1 MKESLTLSSRFKKK
15 KYKDGLIP
23 LGIGAF
29 VILLSVLS
37 VLSSLNTLF
46 FDSFLKIRPEIE
58 QDPRILL
65 LDVDDI
71 AIDKLGAWPWP
82 RSYMA
87 EALITMSEFGVRS
100 VVFDIEYTTPSPAGI
115 NRNYLEQ
122 DIKQNFNEK
131 FSDLSSSFTDL
142 FYAIKAKQ
150 ISIDDTEYYI
160 NELLSLTDISK
171 KELYEEVQRI
181 AIDNDEYLANA
192 IGFFGNVSTAY
203 RFLTE
208 KNNNLSDEERAYI
221 TSLITVDAVQEA
233 PQKEHY
239 TDILPTLSSM
249 IEKGK
254 LAGFVNVVVDPDGK
268 RRRIMPIETINDNHY
283 AQLIFSTVLEWL
295 GNPDII
301 LGNRKL
307 TLKGAQY
314 EDGVYDVVIPLA
326 SDGTMLVNWPHKD
339 YENSFK
345 HLSIYYLINYNRF
358 LSDLA
363 SYISALELN
372 DSWKLNIFNDNPV
385 SYLKEGKAYVDY
397 LLEQALSEQTGESK
411 EEYLLAKQQWLLSVE
426 DFLSQNYNSIIQE
439 TFLWLEETADLQ
451 QKPLLA
457 EERKK
462 ADDLFSNIQ
471 QTIENIRTNQE
482 LLKNQLQGTLCL
494 IGYSGTGTSDVGANP
509 FQEKY
514 INVGTHASA
523 ANTIFQRE
531 FLQTTPEWLALLLS
545 VILPFILFLF
555 ARKLNPVKQ
564 SLLGIGAIL
573 FTIVISGLLF
583 YFTGIFFELVGPVI
597 ALTLTYITYS
607 LIRFLRESREKSF
620 LRKAFGTYLSGDVI
634 NEIVDNPDKLKLG
647 GESRHMTAMFTDVKG
662 FSTISEKLTPEQLV
676 SLLNAYLSGMSD
688 IIMDE
693 QGVVDKYEG
702 DAIIAFWGAP
712 TPLENHAYHALAS
725 ALKMKKVEVALNKSF
740 KEKQMSPMDLLSRFG
755 INTGEMVA
763 GNMGTERKMNYT
775 IMGNAVNLAA
785 RLEGVNKMYGTWI
798 LTTDYTAK
806 EAGDG
811 FVYRRLDHVR
821 VVGINTPVQLLEV
834 VCFKED
840 LQDEKAQFLN
850 DYETAY
856 TLFEQR
862 EWKKAAAIFT
872 SLNKQN
878 ETDGPVNLYLKRC
891 IDFIQNPPAVDWDGV
906 FNMTQK

>member
-1 MKESLTLSSRFKKK
+1 MKESHTQTSRFKKH

-23 LGIGAF
+23 LGIGALI
-29 VILLSVLS
+29 ILLSVFS
-37 VLSSLNTLF
+37 VLTSLNTLF
-46 FDSFLKIRPEIE
+46 FDSFLRIRPEIKE
-58 QDPRILL
+58 DPRILL

-71 AIDKLGAWPWP
+71 AIDRLGAWPWP

-87 EALITMSEFGVRS
+87 DALITMAEFGVRS
-100 VVFDIEYTTPSPAGI
+100 VVFDIEYNTPSPVGI

-131 FSDLSSSFTDL
+131 FTDLSSLSSDL
-142 FYAIKAKQ
+142 FSAIKEKQ
-150 ISIDDTEYYI
+150 ISIEDADYYI
-160 NELLSLTDISK
+160 NELRLITDST
-171 KELYEEVQRI
+171 KEDLYEDVQRI

-203 RFLTE
+203 RFLAE
-208 KNNNLSDEERAYI
+208 ENNNLTDEEREYI
-221 TSLITVDAVQEA
+221 NSLITIDAVQEA

-239 TDILPTLSSM
+239 TDILPTLPAM

-254 LAGFVNVVVDPDGK
+254 LAGFVNVVVDHDGK
-268 RRRIMPIETINDNHY
+268 RRRIMPVETMNQKHY

-295 GNPDII
+295 GNPEVV

-314 EDGVYDVVIPLA
+314 EDGVFDVVIPLA

-345 HLSIYYLINYNRF
+345 HLSIYYLISYNSLF
-358 LSDLA
+358 SELE
-363 SYISALELN
+363 SYISDLELR
-372 DSWKLNIFNDNPV
+372 DSWKLRLFSDNPV
-385 SYLKEGKAYVDY
+385 SYLKEEKSYVDY
-397 LLEQALSEQTGESK
+397 LLETALSEQTEESK

-426 DFLSQNYNSIIQE
+426 DFLSQGYNDIIQE
-439 TFLWLEETADLQ
+439 TFLDLEEAANAE
-451 QKPLLA
+451 QKALLT
-457 EERKK
+457 EEREKV
-462 ADDLFSNIQ
+462 AILFSNIQ
-471 QTIENIRTNQE
+471 KKIENIRVNQRII
-482 LLKNQLQGTLCL
+482 KSQLDGTLCL
-494 IGYSGTGTSDVGANP
+494 IGYTGTGTSDVGANP

-531 FLQTTPEWLALLLS
+531 FLRTTPEWLGLILS
-545 VILPFILFLF
+545 IVMPFILFLF

-564 SLLGIGAIL
+564 SILGIGTIVFTIL
-573 FTIVISGLLF
+573 FSGILF

-597 ALTLTYITYS
+597 ALTLTYISYS
-607 LIRFLRESREKSF
+607 LIRFFRESREKSF
-620 LRKAFGTYLSGDVI
+620 LRKAFGTYISADVI
-634 NEIVDNPDKLKLG
+634 NQIVDDPDKLKLG

-676 SLLNAYLSGMSD
+676 TLLNAYLTGMSD
-688 IIMDE
+688 IILDE

-725 ALKMKKVEVALNKSF
+725 AVKMKKVEAELNKTF
-740 KEKQMSPMDLLSRFG
+740 REKEMSPTDLLSRFG

-763 GNMGTERKMNYT
+763 GNMGTQRKMNYT
-775 IMGNAVNLAA
+775 IMGNSVNLAA

-806 EAGDG
+806 EAGDA
-811 FVYRRLDHVR
+811 FEYRKLDRVR

-834 VCFKED
+834 VGFKE
-840 LQDEKAQFLN
+840 EISAERRSFLKTY
-850 DYETAY
+850 DDAY
-856 TLFEQR
+856 ALFEQR
-862 EWKKAAAIFT
+862 QWKKAEAVFT
-872 SLNKQN
+872 SLKSRDD
-878 ETDGPVNLYLKRC
+878 TDGPVNLYLKRC
-891 IDFIQNPPAVDWDGV
+891 KDFIQNPPALDWDGV